1 MDYIEGEEDYD
12 QENINNDEGEE
23 EEGRYENAEENYMEE
38 EAY

>member
-12 QENINNDEGEE
+12 QENANNDEGEE
-23 EEGRYENAEENYMEE
+23 EEGRYENVEENYMEE